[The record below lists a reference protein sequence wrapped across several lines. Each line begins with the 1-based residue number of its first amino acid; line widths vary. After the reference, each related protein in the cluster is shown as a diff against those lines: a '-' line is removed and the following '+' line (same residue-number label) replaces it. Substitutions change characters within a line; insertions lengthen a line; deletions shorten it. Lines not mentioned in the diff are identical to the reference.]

1 MTRFLFRG
9 LQFVLVFVAVLY
21 VCDWA
26 VLRVRMSR
34 QTAFRTVQV
43 DQFLAT
49 PLKGH
54 KQEFDYL
61 GEADQLCA
69 RSIFP
74 HASDPP
80 CWWVERHKTQWE
92 Q

>member
-1 MTRFLFRG
+1 MKR
-9 LQFVLVFVAVLY
+9 VLVRIVQFSLLFAVVLY
-21 VCDWA
+21 GGDWA
-26 VLRVRMSR
+26 VLHMRMSR

-54 KQEFDYL
+54 KEEYDYM
-61 GEADQLCA
+61 GEATQLCA

-74 HASDPP
+74 HASNPP
-80 CWWVERHKTQWE
+80 CWWLEKHKRQWE